1 MLGSSCFTRLG
12 LLQRLEANLSG
23 RGDLCSSGHRQLL
36 HKIKDSTTYRGKTL
50 KTPTLK
56 SGYQIVCL
64 SRNGVTTT
72 YLVHQLVSKAF
83 LPPPDGP
90 IGTKKGEYH
99 VHHKN
104 GDKSDNR
111 VQNLEYVKVED
122 HVAMHH
128 SDRQRGR
135 QRMRQAA

>member
-1 MLGSSCFTRLG
+1 MPTTWKKVFNFETLYLI
-12 LLQRLEANLSG
+12 ADN
-23 RGDLCSSGHRQLL
+23 GDMRSRDRTTHLKNGQVR
-36 HKIKDSTTYRGKTL
+36 TYRGKTL